1 MALGFAACGGDL
13 GPDPVPGPPAAIAI
27 KTGSGQS
34 GTVGQELAQPVV
46 ARVTDAEG
54 RGVAGLTVTFAAA
67 TGHGALTPA
76 KAVTDDAGEARST
89 WTLGAQAGA
98 MSATAT
104 VAGLGP
110 AAADAT
116 AEPGPPAQLGFVS
129 LPLAATAGTVI
140 DPPVRVAVEDRYGNR
155 VPGAS
160 AQVTLALSPGQLGGS
175 ATAVAADGLAA
186 FPGLRIDVA
195 GPAYV
200 LTATAAGLAGAASEP
215 FPVATG
221 VAAELLPV
229 SGDGQEAAAGS
240 AVDIEPMVVVRDASG
255 NAVAGVSVTF
265 AVTAGGGSVA
275 PEAVTTAADGRASAA
290 WRLGTQ
296 VGDNTLRAT
305 IAAPA
310 AVPVE
315 FHAEA
320 VPGPVDPSTSKL
332 TAAPTTVLTG
342 VTSVVTV
349 TARDAFG
356 NPVSGADVKLGATGT
371 GNTIVQPPNT
381 GADGTSSGTF
391 RSNAAGSRTVSA
403 VVAGVALDQQ
413 ATVVIESPPEVA
425 EVVVTP
431 GEAALLVGQT
441 VALSAAA
448 LDDEGDPVPGAT
460 VSWSS
465 SDPGVASVSAAGVV
479 TAEGPGSATITATSN
494 GRSGAAEVSVSLNGG
509 TLTNVT
515 YCTMD
520 GVAVKM
526 DVYIPDASK
535 PRPLPVVVHVHGG
548 GWTSGSKSSG
558 SRFAEMRPIL
568 LDRGYLVASLDYRLA
583 PTHKYPAQI
592 QDVKCAVRHL
602 RARAWRYGLDP
613 ARIAAWGGSAG
624 GQLVSL
630 LGTADAGIG
639 FDDVGGFQ
647 GVSSEVRAVA
657 AISPITDFTHPDELL
672 DDYRRAFQTWPDPT
686 SPEMIQASPVTHV
699 SAGDASFFLIVGEDD
714 ALVLP
719 AQAERMHQML
729 QDAGVSSSLLTVLN
743 ADHDLQPTDGPIE
756 PSGAVI
762 NSRLADFFDQHLR

>member
-1 MALGFAACGGDL
+1 M
-13 GPDPVPGPPAAIAI
+13 PEPPAAVAI
-27 KTGSGQS
+27 RNGSGQS
-34 GTVGQELAQPVV
+34 GTVGQALAQAIV

-54 RGVAGLTVTFAAA
+54 RGVAGVTVTFAAGA
-67 TGHGALTPA
+67 GHGALAPA
-76 KAVTDDAGEARST
+76 TSVTDDAGEARST
-89 WTLGAQAGA
+89 WMLGTQAGA
-98 MSATAT
+98 MIATAS
-104 VAGLGP
+104 VAGLVP
-110 AAADAT
+110 ATAGAT
-116 AEPGPPAQLGFVS
+116 AEPGPPARLGFVS
-129 LPLAATAGTVI
+129 VPRSAVAGTVI
-140 DPPVRVAVEDRYGNR
+140 DPPVRVAVEDQYGNR
-155 VPGAS
+155 VPHAS
-160 AQVTLALSPGQLGGS
+160 AQVTLTLGQGQLGGP
-175 ATAVAADGLAA
+175 ATAAAADGVATFPGLHIAVAAPDH
-186 FPGLRIDVA
+186 
-195 GPAYV
+195 V
-200 LTATAAGLAGAASEP
+200 LTAAAAGLAAAASEP

-221 VAAELLPV
+221 VAAELRPV
-229 SGDGQEAAAGS
+229 AGEGQVTAAGS
-240 AVDIEPMVVVRDASG
+240 AVAVAPTVVVRDASG
-255 NAVAGVSVTF
+255 NAVAGVSVAFT
-265 AVTAGGGSVA
+265 VMAGGGSVA
-275 PEAVTTAADGRASAA
+275 PEAIITAGDGTASAA
-290 WRLGTQ
+290 WTLGTQ
-296 VGDNTLRAT
+296 VGGNALRAT
-305 IAAPA
+305 AAALPG
-310 AVPVE
+310 VSVE
-315 FHAEA
+315 FQAVA

-332 TAAPTTVLTG
+332 TAAPTTVMTG
-342 VTSVVTV
+342 ATSVVTV

-356 NPVSGADVKLGATGT
+356 NPVSGAEVELSATGT
-371 GNTIVQPPNT
+371 SNTIVQPPKT
-381 GADGTSSGTF
+381 GDDGSSSGTF
-391 RSNAAGSRTVSA
+391 RSNAAGSRTISA
-403 VVAGVALDQQ
+403 VVAGVALAQQ
-413 ATVVIESPPEVA
+413 VTVLVESPPEVA

-431 GEAALLVGQT
+431 GDAGLLVGQT
-441 VALSAAA
+441 IALSAAA
-448 LDDEGDPVPGAT
+448 LDDEGDPVPGAA

-479 TAEGPGSATITATSN
+479 TAEGPGAATITATSD

-613 ARIAAWGGSAG
+613 DRIGAWGGSAG

-630 LGTADAGIG
+630 LGTAGAAVG

-647 GVSSEVRAVA
+647 GESSEVRAVA
-657 AISPITDFTHPDELL
+657 AISAITDFTHPDELL

-719 AQAERMHQML
+719 AQSERLHQML
-729 QDAGVSSSLLTVLN
+729 QAAGVPSTLLTVLN
-743 ADHDLQPTDGPIE
+743 ADHDLQPTDGPTE
-756 PSGAVI
+756 PSGAAI